1 MTDTLAHLESLAR
14 AATPGPWG
22 RWNRDATRV
31 RRYFGTSGYDDICQA
46 STGENAAYIAALS
59 PESVLALLAVI
70 EAAKAMRDAGV
81 SIGQRVVLPDAEP
94 DSMADDTALGEFIGI
109 FDGPLQRDFDAAID
123 AAKEK
128 P

>member
-1 MTDTLAHLESLAR
+1 MTTLTELRALAL
-14 AATPGPWG
+14 AATPGPWVSKWYEG
-22 RWNRDATRV
+22 DDFPMIKLSNDTINDITRREDA
-31 RRYFGTSGYDDICQA
+31 D
-46 STGENAAYIAALS
+46 YIAALS
-59 PESVLALLAVI
+59 PERVLQLLDVI
-70 EAAKAMRDAGV
+70 EAAKALRDAGV

-109 FDGPLQRDFDAAID
+109 FDGPLQREFDAAID

>member
-1 MTDTLAHLESLAR
+1 MTLAELESLAR

-59 PESVLALLAVI
+59 PERVLAMIAVI
-70 EAAKAMRDAGV
+70 EAAKATEQQVSYLLRYRDAE
-81 SIGQRVVLPDAEP
+81 RHPELAEALMVLR
-94 DSMADDTALGEFIGI
+94 TAL
-109 FDGPLQRDFDAAID
+109 AALE
-123 AAKEK
+123 KEQT
-128 P
+128 